1 MSNHPSRI
9 FVSYSREDFDIVSR
23 LAEDLGKAGMSAWVD
38 KREISP
44 GQHWDSAV
52 ESGLTD
58 SDCVLVVL
66 SPSSVNSRN
75 VLDEI
80 SLALES
86 RKVIVPILHRDCV
99 IPFRLRRIQYLDFR
113 GNYLDAYQE
122 LLTVLT
128 NKRTPTNTVSADDSE
143 KTGIEKARIFS
154 RGRPALTIIGALLV
168 MLVLAVGFFYRQ
180 LKKVPDIT
188 GEWHSEVFSDPN
200 EGHPNRHQYYFKFKS
215 DGEHLFGTVR
225 WVDPPGEPTGIIY
238 PVGNGKIEG
247 NKISFD
253 YFGGWFHGGAVGNT
267 TREKESFVGTISG
280 NKIRFIYQREDALP
294 IDISATKFRD
304 GPVDL
309 SN

>member
-1 MSNHPSRI
+1 
-9 FVSYSREDFDIVSR
+9 
-23 LAEDLGKAGMSAWVD
+23 
-38 KREISP
+38 
-44 GQHWDSAV
+44 
-52 ESGLTD
+52 
-58 SDCVLVVL
+58 
-66 SPSSVNSRN
+66 
-75 VLDEI
+75 
-80 SLALES
+80 
-86 RKVIVPILHRDCV
+86 
-99 IPFRLRRIQYLDFR
+99 
-113 GNYLDAYQE
+113 
-122 LLTVLT
+122 
-128 NKRTPTNTVSADDSE
+128 
-143 KTGIEKARIFS
+143 
-154 RGRPALTIIGALLV
+154 

-267 TREKESFVGTISG
+267 TQKESFVGTISG

-294 IDISATKFRD
+294 IRHQCYKISRRAGRGAACRFAGTVVFVL
-304 GPVDL
+304 GFIGSL
-309 SN
+309 SVHRSGMTG

>member
-1 MSNHPSRI
+1 M
-9 FVSYSREDFDIVSR
+9 
-23 LAEDLGKAGMSAWVD
+23 
-38 KREISP
+38 
-44 GQHWDSAV
+44 

-128 NKRTPTNTVSADDSE
+128 NKRTPTNTVSADDFE

-154 RGRPALTIIGALLV
+154 AWTPSAHYHRSVACHACAGRRLL
-168 MLVLAVGFFYRQ
+168 L
-180 LKKVPDIT
+180 
-188 GEWHSEVFSDPN
+188 
-200 EGHPNRHQYYFKFKS
+200 
-215 DGEHLFGTVR
+215 
-225 WVDPPGEPTGIIY
+225 
-238 PVGNGKIEG
+238 
-247 NKISFD
+247 
-253 YFGGWFHGGAVGNT
+253 
-267 TREKESFVGTISG
+267 
-280 NKIRFIYQREDALP
+280 
-294 IDISATKFRD
+294 
-304 GPVDL
+304 
-309 SN
+309 